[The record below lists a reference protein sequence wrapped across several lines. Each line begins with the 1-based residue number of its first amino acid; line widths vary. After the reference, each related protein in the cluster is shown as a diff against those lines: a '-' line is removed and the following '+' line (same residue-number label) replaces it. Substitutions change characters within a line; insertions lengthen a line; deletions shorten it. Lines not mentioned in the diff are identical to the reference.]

1 MAGVSSSLA
10 VLWDE
15 AMSAYDFGPTHPM
28 QPVRLELS
36 IALARSLGVLDA
48 PGVGVRAAPGASE
61 ATDELLT
68 LVHTGAYIEAV
79 KAAQPDE
86 RHGLGT
92 SDVPVFP
99 GMHDASA
106 HIVEGTVEAA
116 RLVLTG
122 EAEHA
127 VNLSGGLHHAM
138 AGNASGFCVYNDV
151 AVAIAWLLAHG
162 VERVAYVDVDV
173 HHGDGVQAAF
183 YADPRV
189 LTVSV
194 HETGQALFPGTGF
207 ADDIG
212 EGAGAGYAVNLALP
226 PGTGDGAWLRA
237 FHAVVPPLV
246 RAFGPQVIVSQHG
259 CDSHALDPL
268 ADLALSV
275 DGQRASYAALHD
287 LAHEVAGGAWV
298 AVGGGGY
305 DVVQVVP
312 RAWAHLL
319 AEMAGR
325 PLDGSAPTPQA
336 WRDLVRERTGRVAP
350 ELMGDGGD
358 VAYRPWE
365 SGYDPGNAVDRAVMA
380 TRKAVFPLHGLE
392 PF

>member
-1 MAGVSSSLA
+1 MA
-10 VLWDE
+10 D
-15 AMSAYDFGPTHPM
+15 YDFGPTHPM
-28 QPVRLELS
+28 HPVRLELAM
-36 IALARSLGVLDA
+36 ALARSLGVLDA
-48 PGVGVRAAPGASE
+48 PGVSVRPVVARPD
-61 ATDELLT
+61 TDALLA
-68 LVHTGAYIEAV
+68 LVHSASYVEAV
-79 KAAQPDE
+79 KAARPDE
-86 RHGLGT
+86 RFGLGT

-106 HIVEGTVEAA
+106 HVVHGTVEAA

-122 EAEHA
+122 EVQHA

-138 AGNASGFCVYNDV
+138 AGSASGFCVYNDV
-151 AVAIAWLLAHG
+151 AVAIAWLLAQG
-162 VERVAYVDVDV
+162 VERIAYVDVDV

-183 YADPRV
+183 YDDPRV
-189 LTVSV
+189 LTISV
-194 HETGQALFPGTGF
+194 HETGEALFPGTGF

-212 EGAGAGYAVNLALP
+212 EGPGAGFAVNLALP
-226 PGTGDGAWLRA
+226 PGTADGAWLRA

-246 RAFGPQVIVSQHG
+246 RAFGPQIVVSQHG

-268 ADLALSV
+268 ADLSLSV
-275 DGQRASYAALHD
+275 DGQRASYAALHA

-305 DVVQVVP
+305 EVVQVVP

-319 AEMAGR
+319 AEMGER
-325 PLDGSAPTPQA
+325 PVEASAPTPQA

-350 ELMGDGGD
+350 TSMGDGCD
-358 VAYRPWE
+358 ATYRAWE
-365 SGYDPGNAVDRAVMA
+365 TGFDPGGAVDRAVMA
-380 TRKAVFPLHGLE
+380 TRKAVFPFHGLD